1 MNKETYEKGNLPN
14 MACEFTPE
22 LKARLEKFDKERQ
35 ELHIPALPHVFI
47 TTKTEKFEFD
57 PESELNSD
65 FYANMG
71 IKKESLLQERY
82 YKANS
87 FTRYVEN
94 YLTSVICGQNNDWS
108 ISYGG
113 YNLGKYTK
121 FTARQRDS
129 GGSYFRDGG
138 DYPRAEIVSFTSD
151 SWASTDKPTNI
162 YQIPQGIVIG
172 YTEGAQEYYNKF
184 SMENAILHSDN
195 ATTGR
200 VFYFNPTVY
209 NFTLSPSDNTWTR
222 KVERKFLNNSA
233 SVISVNEV
241 GIFGTRQVLMEHS
254 VLPEVI
260 TLEPGVMLTVT
271 YEFKYVETVPD
282 DGLGQEPVL
291 DAAGIYFDF
300 DTLYAK
306 RVGISKNWLPGED
319 FDQLSIYGDRRK
331 CMMALSGEIIKYED
345 EEGYDEIG
353 IGTSQ
358 LTSTAL
364 VGKNGTIFPADTI
377 FNIMIEHPK
386 FYYRVIPTRTTSK
399 NNGSYYSIDAG
410 YFYISNQQK
419 EGFRIH
425 PAFLV
430 NGVEKDKIYSGAYIG
445 RLIDGKLRF
454 LKGFDRS
461 TSSINLST
469 YEARVAANNS
479 VGDAI
484 WRPLNYE
491 FLMAEK
497 MLLAV
502 EYCSFSIL
510 GLYHNF
516 SNAYPMC
523 RIVDLISQSSMN
535 ISLFDDDKTKF
546 VHGSSVDT
554 YAELRNVYFKYR
566 HSFLLTSS
574 SYISNL
580 KSNVDALMF
589 SSEFPYTAFSNT
601 GVQRLST
608 ASELVSPTKFVI
620 SNANG
625 DCDDAWF
632 LCGLAVATIKRNN
645 VEIIPK
651 SSGKINWIG
660 YGVVWNSVS
669 LSNSVVYY
677 VPQIST
683 AGEGFTF
690 TSNTSIYVSQIC
702 LCIP

>member
-14 MACEFTPE
+14 MACEITPE

-47 TTKTEKFEFD
+47 TTKTEKVEFD
-57 PESELNSD
+57 TDSELNSD
-65 FYANMG
+65 FHANTG
-71 IKKESLLQERY
+71 IKKEALLQERY

-87 FTRYVEN
+87 FTKYVEH
-94 YLTSVICGQNNDWS
+94 YLTYVICGQNNNWS

-121 FTARQRDS
+121 FSAEQ
-129 GGSYFRDGG
+129 RDGG
-138 DYPRAEIVSFTSD
+138 DLQNCGDVPRATIHRFTSN
-151 SWASTDKPTNI
+151 SWASTSRPTNI
-162 YQIPQGIVIG
+162 NQIPQGIVIG
-172 YTEGAQEYYNKF
+172 YTDGAQEYYNKF
-184 SMENAILHSDN
+184 SMNNAILHSDSAN
-195 ATTGR
+195 TGR
-200 VFYFNPTVY
+200 VFYFNPAVY
-209 NFTLSPSDNTWTR
+209 DFTLSPSDNTWAR

-241 GIFGTRQVLMEHS
+241 GIFGDGNVLMEYS

-260 TLEPGVMLTVT
+260 TIEPGVMLTVT

-291 DAAGIYFDF
+291 DAVGIYFDF

-319 FDQLSIYGDRRK
+319 FDQLDIYGDRRK

-353 IGTSQ
+353 TVTSA

-364 VGKNGTIFPADTI
+364 VGKNGTIFPAGTI
-377 FNIMIEHPK
+377 FNIMIEQPK
-386 FYYRVIPTRTTSK
+386 FYYQVIPTRTTSK

-454 LKGFDRS
+454 LNGFDRS
-461 TSSINLST
+461 TSSIALST

-479 VGDAI
+479 AGDTI
-484 WRPLNYE
+484 WRPMNYE
-491 FLMAEK
+491 FVMAEK
-497 MLLAV
+497 LLFAV

-510 GLYHNF
+510 GLYNNP
-516 SNAYPMC
+516 NASHPIGRLANLM
-523 RIVDLISQSSMN
+523 SQSSVDLA
-535 ISLFDDDKTKF
+535 SFDDKTKF
-546 VHGSSVDT
+546 VSLGTTVSYQMMTDT
-554 YAELRNVYFKYR
+554 LFKYR
-566 HSFLLTSS
+566 HSFLLTAS

-580 KSNVDALMF
+580 KTNGNALMF
-589 SSEFPYTAFSNT
+589 SSEFPYNSFSDT
-601 GVQRLST
+601 GVQKWST
-608 ASELVSPTKFVI
+608 YSELYSPTKFVI
-620 SNANG
+620 SNSNG

-632 LCGLAVATIKRNN
+632 LCGLAVGTIKRNN
-645 VEIIPK
+645 VEITPK
-651 SSGKINWIG
+651 SSGRINWIG
-660 YGVVWNSVS
+660 YGVSWSTQS
-669 LSNSVVYY
+669 LSNSALFYS
-677 VPQIST
+677 PQIGT
-683 AGEGFTF
+683 GGEGFYFASYTG
-690 TSNTSIYVSQIC
+690 SNTVSQIC

>member
-1 MNKETYEKGNLPN
+1 MKKETYEKGNLPN

-22 LKARLEKFDKERQ
+22 LKARLERFDKERQ

-47 TTKTEKFEFD
+47 TTKTEKVEFD
-57 PESELNSD
+57 PDSELNSD
-65 FYANMG
+65 FHANMG
-71 IKKESLLQERY
+71 IKKEALLQERY

-94 YLTSVICGQNNDWS
+94 YLAYVICGQNNDWS
-108 ISYGG
+108 LSYGG
-113 YNLGKYTK
+113 YNLGKYAK
-121 FTARQRDS
+121 FIARQTTS
-129 GGSYFRDGG
+129 TSSYLYNYG
-138 DYPRAEIVSFTSD
+138 DYPRLEIASFTRD
-151 SWASTDKPTNI
+151 SWASTAKPTDKNNL
-162 YQIPQGIVIG
+162 PEGIVIG
-172 YTEGAQEYYNKF
+172 YTEGAQEYYNRF
-184 SMENAILHSDN
+184 SMDNVILHSAN

-200 VFYFNPTVY
+200 VFYFNPESY

-222 KVERKFLNNSA
+222 KVTRKFLNNSA

-241 GIFGTRQVLMEHS
+241 GIFGTIQVLMEYS
-254 VLPEVI
+254 VLPDVI

-271 YEFKYVETVPD
+271 YEFKYVESVPD

-345 EEGYDEIG
+345 EEGYDENG
-353 IGTSQ
+353 TGTSA
-358 LTSTAL
+358 LTSTEL
-364 VGKNGTIFPADTI
+364 VGKNGTIFPAGTI

-430 NGVEKDKIYSGAYIG
+430 DGVEKDKIYSGAYPG

-454 LKGFDRS
+454 LKEFNRS

-479 VGDAI
+479 AEDAI
-484 WRPLNYE
+484 WRPMNYE
-491 FLMAEK
+491 FIMAEK
-497 MLLAV
+497 LLLAV

-510 GLYHNF
+510 GLYINP
-516 SNAYPMC
+516 SDVNLASME
-523 RIVDLISQSSMN
+523 RLLDLMSQSSVDFT
-535 ISLFDDDKTKF
+535 SFDDKTKF
-546 VHGSSVDT
+546 LVASTHSNR
-554 YAELRNVYFKYR
+554 LRDALFKYR

-580 KSNVDALMF
+580 KTNSNALMF
-589 SSEFPYTAFSNT
+589 SSEFPYNSFSDT
-601 GVQRLST
+601 GIQKLTVGSLI
-608 ASELVSPTKFVI
+608 SPTKFVI
-620 SNANG
+620 SNSNG

-632 LCGLAVATIKRNN
+632 LCGLAVGTITRNN
-645 VEIIPK
+645 VEITPA

-660 YGVVWNSVS
+660 YGVTWNAQS
-669 LSNSVVYY
+669 LSNSTSYY
-677 VPQIST
+677 SPRVGI
-683 AGEGFTF
+683 GEGFIF
-690 TSNTSIYVSQIC
+690 SSNTRNYVSQIC